1 MDSCDHSQRFDIAT
15 ELFHYAVGVDP
26 RIEPKCVFWDEY
38 QQPEPC
44 SILEEILRTGIE
56 IV

>member
-1 MDSCDHSQRFDIAT
+1 VDSCDHSQRFDIAT